1 MTRLSHKAIVGG
13 IALAAVLAVAAS
25 RAEEP
30 QDPDDPIA
38 RLDRQLQKGETTLQY
53 RPGWGYLESVLEH
66 LDVKVDSQILVFSK
80 TSFQAERIGPKNR
93 GRFTSTM
100 TRRLDMCRAARCW
113 SSSGWI
119 PASASTSIRSM

>member
-1 MTRLSHKAIVGG
+1 MTRLSRKAIVGG
-13 IALAAVLAVAAS
+13 IALAAVLAVAAVIPG
-25 RAEEP
+25 P

-38 RLDRQLQKGETTLQY
+38 RLDRQLQKGETTLEY

-93 GRFTSTM
+93 ARFTSTM
-100 TRRLDMCRAARCW
+100 TRRLGMCRAARCW
-113 SSSGWI
+113 SSSGLI